1 MTQNIST
8 ATSWTYAKKNNGYQI
23 LHFKQITEYANSQKL
38 LQTSKWNNKKSNN
51 CNIKPGWAEQYQFG
65 QMVEKNLVFVHKE
78 KKSRDPNIFHLLLI
92 QKDINI
98 KLNSIKDEQIKKKLK
113 MTQIQNVNNNK
124 KKQKTIKY
132 AWESLQKKRK
142 RYYENVRQNDQMLQQ
157 KTCGCTGTP
166 RNSLS

>member
-1 MTQNIST
+1 
-8 ATSWTYAKKNNGYQI
+8 
-23 LHFKQITEYANSQKL
+23 
-38 LQTSKWNNKKSNN
+38 
-51 CNIKPGWAEQYQFG
+51 
-65 QMVEKNLVFVHKE
+65 MVEKNLVFVHKE

-132 AWESLQKKRK
+132 A
-142 RYYENVRQNDQMLQQ
+142 
-157 KTCGCTGTP
+157 
-166 RNSLS
+166 